1 MIGLFLGSV
10 LGGNL
15 TDYFGRINT
24 MKLCTVMISIFL
36 LLPAMIIRR
45 LPVEMFMLKY
55 SIIFVSRVM
64 AQGFEQTSWIT
75 GTIYTIEI
83 SGPTKRAI
91 CGSFFHFLY
100 SLGWMT
106 SSLVGLLAPD
116 WVDYSIATAI
126 FTLILLPALFWI
138 PPSIPHLFQTGK
150 SSEAMEALE
159 KMTKILD
166 VKIPLD
172 FKTKYS
178 KNNFNVEAK
187 KDQNRHNVLDLL
199 RHARPRRMVLMTTS
213 IFICTVMVLYGLAY
227 NAAGLPGN
235 LYVNNSMNGIG
246 HLVAAAFWILL
257 VPHFG
262 RRTLMAASL
271 FIMSLCCFLS
281 VTLQRVG
288 EIYDLS
294 YSEVFIQSGRWV
306 AFGGIS
312 AVLFTVICIYIY
324 FCELFPTEMRG
335 MSIGFISAI
344 SRIGSLLAPEL
355 IFIEK
360 ENKNNLFL
368 KSIPMAIFSM
378 LGVVAGVIALHLPE
392 TKDQP
397 MLHSLED
404 AEKFYE
410 KNEKRLKNFRKR
422 SIDNEDLLLN

>member
-1 MIGLFLGSV
+1 
-10 LGGNL
+10 
-15 TDYFGRINT
+15 
-24 MKLCTVMISIFL
+24 
-36 LLPAMIIRR
+36 
-45 LPVEMFMLKY
+45 
-55 SIIFVSRVM
+55 
-64 AQGFEQTSWIT
+64 
-75 GTIYTIEI
+75 
-83 SGPTKRAI
+83 
-91 CGSFFHFLY
+91 
-100 SLGWMT
+100 MT

-271 FIMSLCCFLS
+271 FIMPLCCFLRRKKIDFG
-281 VTLQRVG
+281 QNFF
-288 EIYDLS
+288 
-294 YSEVFIQSGRWV
+294 FI
-306 AFGGIS
+306 
-312 AVLFTVICIYIY
+312 LFFLATKGNLY
-324 FCELFPTEMRG
+324 RG
-335 MSIGFISAI
+335 VRKSWSQVPKMTS
-344 SRIGSLLAPEL
+344 SRDIND
-355 IFIEK
+355 F
-360 ENKNNLFL
+360 
-368 KSIPMAIFSM
+368 
-378 LGVVAGVIALHLPE
+378 
-392 TKDQP
+392 
-397 MLHSLED
+397 
-404 AEKFYE
+404 
-410 KNEKRLKNFRKR
+410 RLKIVKK
-422 SIDNEDLLLN
+422 